1 MLCGSM
7 DGRGVLGRMD
17 IGIFIHCSPE
27 TITLLTGYTLI
38 EKVFGVEK

>member
-1 MLCGSM
+1 M

-17 IGIFIHCSPE
+17 MCIFIHCSPE

-38 EKVFGVEK
+38 EDVFGVEKK